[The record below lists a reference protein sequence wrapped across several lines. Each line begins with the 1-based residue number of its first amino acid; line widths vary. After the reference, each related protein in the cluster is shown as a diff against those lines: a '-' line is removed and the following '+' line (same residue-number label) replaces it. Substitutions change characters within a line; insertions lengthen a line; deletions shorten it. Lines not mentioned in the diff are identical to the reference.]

1 MNKECPE
8 TYIIMMQHVHSNQF
22 SLLAYEMI
30 ANLNAIWHLNLKY
43 LMTITMSLVQEKELS
58 VLGFF
63 LRFAFGKEGLF
74 KKKREGKCKT
84 IW

>member
-1 MNKECPE
+1 
-8 TYIIMMQHVHSNQF
+8 
-22 SLLAYEMI
+22 MI

-43 LMTITMSLVQEKELS
+43 LMTFTLSRVQEKEFSL
-58 VLGFF
+58 LHFF
-63 LRFAFGKEGLF
+63 LSFEFGKEGLF